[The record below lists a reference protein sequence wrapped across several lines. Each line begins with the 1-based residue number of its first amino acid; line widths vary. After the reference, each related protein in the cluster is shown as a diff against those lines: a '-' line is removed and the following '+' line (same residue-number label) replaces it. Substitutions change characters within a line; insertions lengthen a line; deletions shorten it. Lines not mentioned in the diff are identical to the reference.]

1 MPVNNTLVQ
10 FREEN
15 NEHEFHH
22 LLLKNLDGRTSALT
36 LHANGTVEELREL
49 VTSCWDGDRLSPV
62 HLTINGQQVT
72 KDKQALSAHGFEGSG
87 CLLVVREVARI
98 QLKGGMEK

>member
-1 MPVNNTLVQ
+1 MPVTKSLAQ
-10 FREEN
+10 SRKEN
-15 NEHEFHH
+15 NDHDFH
-22 LLLKNLDGRTSALT
+22 LLLKNMDGRNSAPT
-36 LHANGTVEELREL
+36 LHADGTVEDLCELL
-49 VTSCWDGDRLSPV
+49 TSCWDGDRLSPV